1 MASDESSAMEDT
13 APVMDQE
20 PPVLRIIP
28 NSSLSEP
35 AMLQLLDTIELRAQM
50 GGMPAFFA
58 QFVFAESD
66 RFPSLLTQYPTMEDT
81 NKILVF
87 AALQEALTIQ
97 DTQVSGEKVTKQVLF
112 QVFREE
118 DQEAIQ
124 RALAPA
130 STSVGRGGAPRRPST
145 LLIIREWGIISMT
158 TDKEKHLAELA
169 TCTRDGFRLATPD
182 QTIELA
188 EPLATL
194 MTPRVTGSG
203 PKRITAVGVWFVG
216 KLNPPANGLMRV
228 GRGFFQSG
236 VRTVDLS
243 PHPISFAPLRGARQH
258 SALSMPGWRY
268 DREKECMVTRIA
280 AGFVDLDAPGHAARD
295 PTLPPTSPGRS
306 SPDRGGRSS
315 RGLGSSRSREV
326 ILQTGIERAN
336 FLLESTMGT
345 NGERFLTQEK
355 EFARECGVPIDQICP
370 FAVKYK
376 LQGKLDYTCR
386 ITKGCAHPDRGGIAR
401 FPCSIG
407 HSRPLTETTFSIAG
421 TVTTP
426 LFGKGKGAP
435 EPHPATSARAGPS
448 GSSASSPSSEPPSVL
463 SPTVPAP
470 APDPT
475 VPAHAR
481 GSASSPM
488 QPPALAE
495 EMLAETNSLETVAS
509 SGAPAEAP
517 MSNATSQAAFEA
529 RFEQTA
535 TRLETLGPL
544 MQMERDRLE
553 AAASEKPPA
562 GDADSV
568 SQVPP
573 TAQAM
578 STVLTPAP
586 YAPLSATL
594 GDVFGHI
601 DVALKGLRRL
611 APTSVLLD
619 PEIRAN
625 LANLVSTP
633 ELRLQAATDY
643 LSRLRAEC
651 REANNKKRPHA
662 RTPAGTSSEASRDTS
677 PAPPAKK

>member
-13 APVMDQE
+13 ASVMDQE

-87 AALQEALTIQ
+87 ATLQEALTIQ

-169 TCTRDGFRLATPD
+169 TCTREGFRLATPD

-268 DREKECMVTRIA
+268 DREKDCMVTRIA
-280 AGFVDLDAPGHAARD
+280 AGFVDLDATGHA
-295 PTLPPTSPGRS
+295 SPGRS
-306 SPDRGGRSS
+306 SPDHTGQRGGRFP

-336 FLLESTMGT
+336 FLLESSMGA
-345 NGERFLTQEK
+345 NGERFLAQEK

-401 FPCSIG
+401 FPCAIA

-448 GSSASSPSSEPPSVL
+448 GSSAPSPSSEPPSVL

-553 AAASEKPPA
+553 TAASEKPPA
-562 GDADSV
+562 GDVDSV

-619 PEIRAN
+619 PEIRAD

-643 LSRLRAEC
+643 LTRLRAEC
-651 REANNKKRPHA
+651 REANNKKRPHT

>member
-13 APVMDQE
+13 ASVMDQE

-87 AALQEALTIQ
+87 AALQEALDIQ

-169 TCTRDGFRLATPD
+169 TCTREGFRLATPD

-188 EPLATL
+188 EPLAIL

-280 AGFVDLDAPGHAARD
+280 AGFVDLDDPGHA
-295 PTLPPTSPGRS
+295 PPGRS
-306 SPDRGGRSS
+306 SPDHIGQRGGRVA

-345 NGERFLTQEK
+345 NGERFLAQEK

-401 FPCSIG
+401 FPCSIA

-435 EPHPATSARAGPS
+435 EPRPATSARAGPS

-463 SPTVPAP
+463 SPAVPAP
-470 APDPT
+470 VPDPT

-481 GSASSPM
+481 GSASSPV

-495 EMLAETNSLETVAS
+495 EMLTETNSLETVAS

-517 MSNATSQAAFEA
+517 MSNATSQAAFET

-535 TRLETLGPL
+535 TRLESLGPL

-562 GDADSV
+562 GDVDSV

-573 TAQAM
+573 TAHAM
-578 STVLTPAP
+578 STDLTPAP

-662 RTPAGTSSEASRDTS
+662 RTPTGTSSEASRDTS

>member
-13 APVMDQE
+13 ASVMDQE

-87 AALQEALTIQ
+87 ATLQEALTIQ

-169 TCTRDGFRLATPD
+169 TCTREGFRLATPD

-315 RGLGSSRSREV
+315 RGLGSSRSREA

-345 NGERFLTQEK
+345 NGERFLAQEK
-355 EFARECGVPIDQICP
+355 EFAREC
-370 FAVKYK
+370 A
-376 LQGKLDYTCR
+376 
-386 ITKGCAHPDRGGIAR
+386 
-401 FPCSIG
+401 
-407 HSRPLTETTFSIAG
+407 
-421 TVTTP
+421 
-426 LFGKGKGAP
+426 
-435 EPHPATSARAGPS
+435 
-448 GSSASSPSSEPPSVL
+448 
-463 SPTVPAP
+463 VPAL

-475 VPAHAR
+475 IPAHAG
-481 GSASSPM
+481 GSAPSPV

-535 TRLETLGPL
+535 TRLESLGPL

-553 AAASEKPPA
+553 AAASEKTPA
-562 GDADSV
+562 GDVDSG

-578 STVLTPAP
+578 STDLTPAP
-586 YAPLSATL
+586 YAPLAATL
-594 GDVFGHI
+594 GEVFGHI

>member
-1 MASDESSAMEDT
+1 
-13 APVMDQE
+13 
-20 PPVLRIIP
+20 
-28 NSSLSEP
+28 
-35 AMLQLLDTIELRAQM
+35 
-50 GGMPAFFA
+50 
-58 QFVFAESD
+58 
-66 RFPSLLTQYPTMEDT
+66 
-81 NKILVF
+81 
-87 AALQEALTIQ
+87 
-97 DTQVSGEKVTKQVLF
+97 
-112 QVFREE
+112 
-118 DQEAIQ
+118 
-124 RALAPA
+124 
-130 STSVGRGGAPRRPST
+130 
-145 LLIIREWGIISMT
+145 
-158 TDKEKHLAELA
+158 
-169 TCTRDGFRLATPD
+169 
-182 QTIELA
+182 
-188 EPLATL
+188 
-194 MTPRVTGSG
+194 
-203 PKRITAVGVWFVG
+203 
-216 KLNPPANGLMRV
+216 
-228 GRGFFQSG
+228 
-236 VRTVDLS
+236 
-243 PHPISFAPLRGARQH
+243 
-258 SALSMPGWRY
+258 
-268 DREKECMVTRIA
+268 MVTRIA
-280 AGFVDLDAPGHAARD
+280 AGFVDLDAPGHA
-295 PTLPPTSPGRS
+295 SPGRS
-306 SPDRGGRSS
+306 SPDHTGQRGGRVA

-345 NGERFLTQEK
+345 NGERFLAQEQ
-355 EFARECGVPIDQICP
+355 EFAREFGVPIDQICP

-401 FPCSIG
+401 FPCAIA
-407 HSRPLTETTFSIAG
+407 HSRPLTQTTFSITG

-435 EPHPATSARAGPS
+435 APHPAASARAGPS
-448 GSSASSPSSEPPSVL
+448 GSSAPSPSSEPPSV
-463 SPTVPAP
+463 
-470 APDPT
+470 PDPT
-475 VPAHAR
+475 LPAHAR
-481 GSASSPM
+481 GSTPPM
-488 QPPALAE
+488 STQPPTLAE
-495 EMLAETNSLETVAS
+495 DPLAMVQPEMNTLETGAS
-509 SGAPAEAP
+509 SGAPAETP

-529 RFEQTA
+529 GFEQA
-535 TRLETLGPL
+535 AARLESLGPL

-553 AAASEKPPA
+553 AAASEEPTA
-562 GDADSV
+562 GDVDSV
-568 SQVPP
+568 SQVLP

-578 STVLTPAP
+578 STEPTPAP

>member
-13 APVMDQE
+13 ASVMDQE

-87 AALQEALTIQ
+87 ATLQEALTIQ

-169 TCTRDGFRLATPD
+169 TCTREGFRLATPD

-280 AGFVDLDAPGHAARD
+280 AGFVDLDAPGHA
-295 PTLPPTSPGRS
+295 SPGRS
-306 SPDRGGRSS
+306 SPDHTGQRGGRVA
-315 RGLGSSRSREV
+315 RGLGSSRSREI

-345 NGERFLTQEK
+345 NGERFLAQEK

-407 HSRPLTETTFSIAG
+407 HSCPLTETTFSIAG

-448 GSSASSPSSEPPSVL
+448 GPSAPSSSSEPPS
-463 SPTVPAP
+463 

-475 VPAHAR
+475 VPALAPDPTVFAHAG
-481 GSASSPM
+481 GSASSPT

-495 EMLAETNSLETVAS
+495 EMRAGTNSLETVAS

-529 RFEQTA
+529 GFEQA
-535 TRLETLGPL
+535 AARLESLGPL

-553 AAASEKPPA
+553 AAASKEPPA
-562 GDADSV
+562 GDVDSM

-578 STVLTPAP
+578 STVSTPAP

-601 DVALKGLRRL
+601 DVAIGGLRRL
-611 APTSVLLD
+611 VPTSVLLD
-619 PEIRAN
+619 PEIRSN
-625 LANLVSTP
+625 LANLATP

-651 REANNKKRPHA
+651 REANNKKRPHT

>member
-1 MASDESSAMEDT
+1 M
-13 APVMDQE
+13 
-20 PPVLRIIP
+20 
-28 NSSLSEP
+28 
-35 AMLQLLDTIELRAQM
+35 
-50 GGMPAFFA
+50 
-58 QFVFAESD
+58 
-66 RFPSLLTQYPTMEDT
+66 
-81 NKILVF
+81 
-87 AALQEALTIQ
+87 
-97 DTQVSGEKVTKQVLF
+97 
-112 QVFREE
+112 
-118 DQEAIQ
+118 
-124 RALAPA
+124 
-130 STSVGRGGAPRRPST
+130 
-145 LLIIREWGIISMT
+145 
-158 TDKEKHLAELA
+158 
-169 TCTRDGFRLATPD
+169 
-182 QTIELA
+182 
-188 EPLATL
+188 
-194 MTPRVTGSG
+194 
-203 PKRITAVGVWFVG
+203 
-216 KLNPPANGLMRV
+216 
-228 GRGFFQSG
+228 
-236 VRTVDLS
+236 
-243 PHPISFAPLRGARQH
+243 
-258 SALSMPGWRY
+258 
-268 DREKECMVTRIA
+268 
-280 AGFVDLDAPGHAARD
+280 
-295 PTLPPTSPGRS
+295 
-306 SPDRGGRSS
+306 
-315 RGLGSSRSREV
+315 
-326 ILQTGIERAN
+326 
-336 FLLESTMGT
+336 
-345 NGERFLTQEK
+345 
-355 EFARECGVPIDQICP
+355 
-370 FAVKYK
+370 
-376 LQGKLDYTCR
+376 
-386 ITKGCAHPDRGGIAR
+386 
-401 FPCSIG
+401 
-407 HSRPLTETTFSIAG
+407 
-421 TVTTP
+421 
-426 LFGKGKGAP
+426 
-435 EPHPATSARAGPS
+435 
-448 GSSASSPSSEPPSVL
+448 L

-578 STVLTPAP
+578 STDLTPAP

-594 GDVFGHI
+594 GEVFGHI

>member
-87 AALQEALTIQ
+87 AALQEALEIQ

-188 EPLATL
+188 EPLAIL

-268 DREKECMVTRIA
+268 DREKECMVTRTA
-280 AGFVDLDAPGHAARD
+280 AGFVDLDAPGHA
-295 PTLPPTSPGRS
+295 SPGRS
-306 SPDRGGRSS
+306 SPDHTGQRGGRAA

-345 NGERFLTQEK
+345 NGERFLAQEK

-401 FPCSIG
+401 FPCSID

-435 EPHPATSARAGPS
+435 ELHPATFARAGPS
-448 GSSASSPSSEPPSVL
+448 GSPAPSPSSEPPSVL

-488 QPPALAE
+488 QSPALAE

-553 AAASEKPPA
+553 AAASEEPPP
-562 GDADSV
+562 GDVDSA

-578 STVLTPAP
+578 STVSTSAP

>member
-1 MASDESSAMEDT
+1 MASGEPSAMEDT
-13 APVMDQE
+13 AMDQE

-35 AMLQLLDTIELRAQM
+35 AMLQLLDAIELRAHM

-81 NKILVF
+81 NKILEF
-87 AALQEALTIQ
+87 ATLQESLSVQ
-97 DTQVSGEKVTKQVLF
+97 DTQVSGEQVTKQILF

-169 TCTRDGFRLATPD
+169 IHTRDGFRLATPD

-194 MTPRVTGSG
+194 MTPRVTGS
-203 PKRITAVGVWFVG
+203 KRITAVGVWFVG
-216 KLNPPANGLMRV
+216 KLTPPANGLMRV

-258 SALSMPGWRY
+258 SALSMPGWRF

-280 AGFVDLDAPGHAARD
+280 TGFVDLDDPGHEARD
-295 PTLPPTSPGRS
+295 PALPSTPPGRS
-306 SPDRGGRSS
+306 SPDPTGRRGGRAA

-345 NGERFLTQEK
+345 DGERFLAQEQ

-401 FPCSIG
+401 FPCAIAY
-407 HSRPLTETTFSIAG
+407 SRPLTQTTFSITG

-435 EPHPATSARAGPS
+435 ALHPAASARAGPS
-448 GSSASSPSSEPPSVL
+448 GSSAPSPSSEPPSV
-463 SPTVPAP
+463 
-470 APDPT
+470 PDPT
-475 VPAHAR
+475 LPAHAR
-481 GSASSPM
+481 GSTPPTTT
-488 QPPALAE
+488 QPPTLAE
-495 EMLAETNSLETVAS
+495 EPLAMVQPEMNTLETGASSGTSAEVPTPGSASQVAFDAQFERAAALLENIGPLMEMERASLET
-509 SGAPAEAP
+509 
-517 MSNATSQAAFEA
+517 
-529 RFEQTA
+529 
-535 TRLETLGPL
+535 
-544 MQMERDRLE
+544 
-553 AAASEKPPA
+553 AASEEPA
-562 GDADSV
+562 TGDLDSV
-568 SQVPP
+568 SQVLSNAPVMTTEP
-573 TAQAM
+573 T
-578 STVLTPAP
+578 TAP
-586 YAPLSATL
+586 YVPLSTTL

-601 DVALKGLRRL
+601 DVALGALGRL

-619 PEIRAN
+619 PGIRSNVAN
-625 LANLVSTP
+625 LATP
-633 ELRLQAATDY
+633 ELCLQAASDY
-643 LSRLRAEC
+643 LARLRAEC
-651 REANNKKRPHA
+651 REANNKKRPLTRA
-662 RTPAGTSSEASRDTS
+662 SAGASSDASRDAS